1 MLVYQRVAEINHQ
14 LGLLPLPPDQM
25 VTEVMTG
32 QSRRSAGDLRCHTW
46 DQRIWSRSCSWFPS
60 NLKKLQVD
68 FRFFS
73 GKKNTQKG
81 GNSQVSD
88 GTVFRENSKISW
100 SFCRNTLW

>member
-1 MLVYQRVAEINHQ
+1 MLVYQRVAEIDHQ

-32 QSRRSAGDLRCHTW
+32 QSRRSAGDLRYHTW

-68 FRFFS
+68 FRCFFR
-73 GKKNTQKG
+73 KKKHPKG
-81 GNSQVSD
+81 WKLASVGWNC
-88 GTVFRENSKISW
+88 F
-100 SFCRNTLW
+100 